1 MTVSGGVFALLQGAV
16 ADLTQELGVVAQRSD
31 MASVDVLWVDP
42 EVIGAEVGQPLRHRI
57 DLGLPG
63 HEGVERLAKAA
74 LSLRSDPLSYL
85 HRLAPTAPAVPVPM
99 LDSGTSSS
107 HSSRRAP
114 SGSTT
119 ARSWKIRPSH
129 ERPGTLRS
137 NSDRIAR
144 RPIWD
149 ILFQVAGAGRK
160 GAWAQSPCTR
170 PTSPSR
176 SSG

>member
-114 SGSTT
+114 SGAPTILHGHGAS
-119 ARSWKIRPSH
+119 PS
-129 ERPGTLRS
+129 GCKGL
-137 NSDRIAR
+137 I
-144 RPIWD
+144 
-149 ILFQVAGAGRK
+149 GAGRQPRRR
-160 GAWAQSPCTR
+160 GLF
-170 PTSPSR
+170 SR
-176 SSG
+176 VPLVSWPYTARLSRCGR